1 MHMIRSN
8 IFFYNFY
15 KRYHTKV
22 KKLKLYYARE
32 VCKIIMITPIY
43 IMTFKYDNITR
54 ERFSYYFLYEVRTL
68 EFVYIFL
75 IIFGKNKFLHFGDEF
90 YDAQILYL
98 RNNRVKI
105 LVYIIVKL

>member
-32 VCKIIMITPIY
+32 VCKIIMITRQY

-75 IIFGKNKFLHFGDEF
+75 ILFLEKINF
-90 YDAQILYL
+90 YISVMNSMMLKYS
-98 RNNRVKI
+98 I
-105 LVYIIVKL
+105 SEIIESRS

>member
-75 IIFGKNKFLHFGDEF
+75 IIFGKNNFLHFGDEF

-105 LVYIIVKL
+105 LVYI

>member
-1 MHMIRSN
+1 MIAWCINDMHILYAYMIRSN

-43 IMTFKYDNITR
+43 YDI
-54 ERFSYYFLYEVRTL
+54 
-68 EFVYIFL
+68 
-75 IIFGKNKFLHFGDEF
+75 
-90 YDAQILYL
+90 
-98 RNNRVKI
+98 
-105 LVYIIVKL
+105 